1 MQIHMIRGGSKFF
14 NYLDI
19 PHLTVND
26 ETGGRLILPTRW
38 HAEAYLEVRRVCE
51 FTTEEDAELAL
62 AVREMRILPHLLGL
76 FELILRL
83 PIEQPPPPNLPPH
96 GILPCVETK
105 DEGLRAIERLVQ
117 DSHLTPEQGLWMAQL
132 FLGKHGK
139 QLPHHVG
146 VSPYEKMAFV
156 LDERHPCRSAPR
168 R

>member
-38 HAEAYLEVRRVCE
+38 HAEAYLEVRRVCGLA
-51 FTTEEDAELAL
+51 TEEDAELAL
-62 AVREMRILPHLLGL
+62 AIHEMKLLPHLLGL
-76 FELILRL
+76 FERILRV
-83 PIEQPPPPNLPPH
+83 PIELPPPPKLPH
-96 GILPCVETK
+96 WSLPYVETK

-117 DSHLTPEQGLWMAQL
+117 SDALTPQQGLWMAQL
-132 FLGKHGK
+132 FLGKQGK
-139 QLPHHVG
+139 KLPNHVG
-146 VSPYEKMAFV
+146 LSPYEQMPFI